1 MKAVTAPQHRMEP
14 PESEKPRRAG
24 PLQVAQAVFWSFFGI
39 RKRSAHEKDAVSITL
54 VQAIV
59 AGIIGAAILV
69 MSLVFLVSRIT
80 G

>member
-1 MKAVTAPQHRMEP
+1 MTAPPYKNGEREP
-14 PESEKPRRAG
+14 EKRRKAG
-24 PLQVAQAVFWSFFGI
+24 PVQVAQAVFWSFFGI

-59 AGIIGAAILV
+59 AGLIGAAILV
-69 MSLVFLVSRIT
+69 MSLVFLVGYIT

>member
-1 MKAVTAPQHRMEP
+1 VRIVTAPAYKNG
-14 PESEKPRRAG
+14 EKETGKRRKAG
-24 PLQVAQAVFWSFFGI
+24 PVQVAQAVFWSFFGI

-59 AGIIGAAILV
+59 AGLIGAAILV
-69 MSLVFLVSRIT
+69 TSLVFLVGYIT